1 MEGGGCAAGSAAEGI
16 EDERTATHPSFRRLK
31 LRSSLWRI
39 ENFPQMR
46 LNSDFDSKNKIKTP
60 EINLPKKLIL
70 KVALRSEQQER
81 LSPPVKGYLGVLQG
95 FHFL

>member
-1 MEGGGCAAGSAAEGI
+1 
-16 EDERTATHPSFRRLK
+16 
-31 LRSSLWRI
+31 
-39 ENFPQMR
+39 MR